1 MKALVAL
8 ALSLAVASCAQTAS
22 RDDSVA
28 KDKAD
33 RAGAGSSAPGGRAD
47 GQPGSYG
54 PAAQPKAD

>member
-8 ALSLAVASCAQTAS
+8 ALSLAVAACAQTAG
-22 RDDSVA
+22 RDVA

-54 PAAQPKAD
+54 GTAPAKAD